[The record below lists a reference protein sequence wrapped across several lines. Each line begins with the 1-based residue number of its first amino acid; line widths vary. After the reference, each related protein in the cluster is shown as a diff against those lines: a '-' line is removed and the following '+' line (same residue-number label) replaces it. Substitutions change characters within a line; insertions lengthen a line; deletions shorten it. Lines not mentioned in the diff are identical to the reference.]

1 MKTIV
6 AIVALATLI
15 AAPAFAQS
23 GKNARTQAYAQQRQQ
38 TLGCHRLDKEKQATA
53 QENSRS
59 IQEFRGK
66 HGQKKITRREAAGCC
81 WLLAASERQIQIQL
95 QMNANGANLHE

>member
-38 TLGCHRLDKEKQATA
+38 TQTQRHSTNLADDVYV
-53 QENSRS
+53 N
-59 IQEFRGK
+59 
-66 HGQKKITRREAAGCC
+66 GQYVGFDPDLMIRA
-81 WLLAASERQIQIQL
+81 QL
-95 QMNANGANLHE
+95 QRDVGTSD